1 MVKLRNIFGAK
12 STKTSEGQ
20 NDLSEVVLEIEGMTC
35 DHCATGIEKKVGQLA
50 GTASQKVNYPEEKGI
65 FSYDPEKVSK
75 KEIVDTINGMGNYS
89 VKKEV
94 PVVSN
99 GQGTE
104 EEVTF
109 SISGMT
115 CDHCATSIEKRFE
128 GNEGIVSKSVS
139 YAEEKGTF
147 TFNPDKISR
156 QEIIETINKGG
167 NYKVQKEIG
176 GNGNLERAAPGQYDL
191 IIIGGG
197 SAAFSASTT
206 AADLGLTVL
215 MVNAGLD
222 IGGTCVNVGCVPS
235 KHLIRAAEQVH
246 RAQHSPFNGVSG
258 ANPTFDFKTTI
269 QQKKE
274 LVAALQKKKYLDVVG
289 DLENITILEGWAKFV
304 DANTI
309 EVDGKQYKGMKF
321 LLATGATT
329 KIPDIPG
336 LEDIGYLTNETLFD
350 LEEQP
355 KHLIVL
361 GAGYIALEIAQAYHR
376 FGTKVTILHRSERLL
391 RTQAADIA
399 DDLTA
404 HFIEEGIDVHTNVS
418 IQKFEMNGE
427 VIVAHTNEG
436 TFEASHVLVAT
447 GTRPNTNGLT
457 IENAGVELNKTGHI
471 LVNNKQETNVGH
483 IYAAGDCTDTPAFVY
498 TAAKEGKVAV
508 LNAFKTSGDTVDYTG
523 LPWVVFT
530 DPQIAG
536 AGMDEKEAEE
546 AGIPYETSVMP
557 LTEVPRAQAALDTRG
572 FIKLIRNSETDKL
585 IGGRI
590 IAPEGGELAMQI
602 SLAIKAGMTV
612 QELADA
618 FHPYLTLSEGVKLA
632 AITFNKDVSELSCC
646 AS

>member
-1 MVKLRNIFGAK
+1 MKDKK
-12 STKTSEGQ
+12 S
-20 NDLSEVVLEIEGMTC
+20 LSEVVLEIEGMTC
-35 DHCATGIEKKVGQLA
+35 DHCATGIEKKVGHLV
-50 GTASQKVNYPEEKGI
+50 GTASQKVNYPEGKGI

-75 KEIVDTINGMGNYS
+75 KEIIDTINGMGNYS
-89 VKKEV
+89 VKKEL
-94 PVVSN
+94 PASSN

-128 GNEGIVSKSVS
+128 GHEGLISKSVS
-139 YAEEKGTF
+139 YADEKGTF
-147 TFNPDKISR
+147 IFNPDKISR
-156 QEIIETINKGG
+156 QEIIETINKEG

-176 GNGNLERAAPGQYDL
+176 GNGNLERADPGQHDL

-197 SAAFSASTT
+197 SAAFSAATT
-206 AADLGLTVL
+206 ANELGLTVL

-258 ANPTFDFKTTI
+258 ANPTFDFKATI

-274 LVAALQKKKYLDVVG
+274 LVAALQKKKYLGVVG
-289 DLENITILEGWAKFV
+289 DLDNITILEGWARFV
-304 DANTI
+304 DAHTI
-309 EVDGKQYKGMKF
+309 EVDGKPYKGMKY

-329 KIPDIPG
+329 NVPDLPG
-336 LEDIGYLTNETLFD
+336 LEDVGYLTNETLFD

-355 KHLIVL
+355 EHLIVL

-376 FGTKVTILHRSERLL
+376 FGTKVTMLHRSERIL
-391 RTQAADIA
+391 RTQAADIT
-399 DDLTA
+399 DDLTS
-404 HFIEEGIDVHTNVS
+404 HFTEEGIEVHTNVS
-418 IQKFEMNGE
+418 IQKFEKNGDA
-427 VIVAHTNEG
+427 IVAHTNEG

-447 GTRPNTNGLT
+447 GTRPNTSGLA
-457 IENAGVELNKTGHI
+457 IENAGVNLNKTGHI
-471 LVNNKQETNVGH
+471 LVNTKQETNVGH

-508 LNAFKTSGDTVDYTG
+508 LNAFQSTGDMVDYTG

-536 AGMDEKEAEE
+536 AGLDEKEAEE

-572 FIKLIRNSETDKL
+572 VIKLIRNSETDKL

-590 IAPEGGELAMQI
+590 IAPEGGELAMQV
-602 SLAIKAGMTV
+602 SLAIKAGMTI

>member
-1 MVKLRNIFGAK
+1 MLKKFLGDRKV
-12 STKTSEGQ
+12 E
-20 NDLSEVVLEIEGMTC
+20 LEKVEFEIDGMTC
-35 DHCATGIEKKVGQLA
+35 DHCATGIQKRVNQLD
-50 GTASQKVNYPEEKGI
+50 GIISQEVNYPSGKGT
-65 FSYDPEKVSK
+65 FSYKPEKVSK
-75 KEIVDTINGMGNYS
+75 QQIAATINSMGSYS
-89 VKKEV
+89 VKSELGPSSTTQK
-94 PVVSN
+94 
-99 GQGTE
+99 T

-109 SISGMT
+109 EIEGMT
-115 CDHCATSIEKRFE
+115 CDHCATSIEKRFVE
-128 GNEGIVSKSVS
+128 KNGVISKSVS
-139 YAEEKGTF
+139 YAEGNGVF
-147 TFNPDKISR
+147 TYNPEYISE
-156 QEIIETINKGG
+156 QEIIETINKG
-167 NYKVQKEIG
+167 NFKVKKGTTQ
-176 GNGNLERAAPGQYDL
+176 NGNVERAGKGEYDL

-206 AADLGLTVL
+206 AADLGLSVL

-235 KHLIRAAEQVH
+235 KHLIRVAEQIH
-246 RAQHSPFNGVSG
+246 RAEYSPFNGVSG
-258 ANPTFDFKTTI
+258 VNPSFDFKKTI

-289 DLENITILEGWAKFV
+289 NLENITILEGWARFL
-304 DANTI
+304 DAHTI

-329 KIPDIPG
+329 KIPEIPG
-336 LEDIGYLTNETLFD
+336 LENVGYLTNETLFD

-391 RTQAADIA
+391 RTQAADITE
-399 DDLTA
+399 DLTA
-404 HFIEEGIDVHTNVS
+404 HFIKEGIEVHTNVS
-418 IQKFEMNGE
+418 IQKFEKNGDA
-427 VIVAHTNEG
+427 ILAYTNEG
-436 TFEASHVLVAT
+436 TFEATHVLVST
-447 GTRPNTNGLT
+447 GTRPNTNGLV
-457 IENAGVELNKTGHI
+457 IENSDVQLNKTGHI
-471 LVNNKQETNVGH
+471 LVNNRQETNVGH

-508 LNAFKTSGDTVDYTG
+508 LNAFKSTGDTVDYTG

-536 AGMDEKEAEE
+536 AGMDESEAEE
-546 AGIPYETSVMP
+546 ARIPYETSVMP
-557 LTEVPRAQAALDTRG
+557 LTDVPRAQAALDTRG

-602 SLAIKAGMTV
+602 SLAIKAGMTI
-612 QELADA
+612 QDLADM

-632 AITFNKDVSELSCC
+632 AITFNKDVAELSCC

>member
-1 MVKLRNIFGAK
+1 MVKIRNMFTPK
-12 STKTSEGQ
+12 SNKIGEGQ
-20 NDLSEVVLEIEGMTC
+20 KSLSEVVLEIEGMTC
-35 DHCATGIEKKVGQLA
+35 DHCATGIEKKVGHLV
-50 GTASQKVNYPEEKGI
+50 GTASQKVNYPEGKGI

-75 KEIVDTINGMGNYS
+75 KEIIDTINGMGNYS
-89 VKKEV
+89 VKKEL
-94 PVVSN
+94 PASSN

-128 GNEGIVSKSVS
+128 GHEGLISKSVS
-139 YAEEKGTF
+139 YADEKGTF
-147 TFNPDKISR
+147 IFNPDKISR
-156 QEIIETINKGG
+156 QEIIETINKEG

-176 GNGNLERAAPGQYDL
+176 GNGNLERADPGQHDL

-197 SAAFSASTT
+197 SAAFSAATT
-206 AADLGLTVL
+206 ANELGLTVL

-258 ANPTFDFKTTI
+258 ANPTFDFKATI

-274 LVAALQKKKYLDVVG
+274 LVAALQKKKYLGVVG
-289 DLENITILEGWAKFV
+289 DLDNITILEGWARFV
-304 DANTI
+304 DAHTI
-309 EVDGKQYKGMKF
+309 EVDGKPYKGMKY

-329 KIPDIPG
+329 NVPDLPG
-336 LEDIGYLTNETLFD
+336 LEDVGYLTNETLFD

-355 KHLIVL
+355 EHLIVL

-376 FGTKVTILHRSERLL
+376 FGTKVTMLHRSERIL
-391 RTQAADIA
+391 RTQAADIT
-399 DDLTA
+399 DDLTS
-404 HFIEEGIDVHTNVS
+404 HFTEEGIEVHTNVS
-418 IQKFEMNGE
+418 IQKFEKNGDA
-427 VIVAHTNEG
+427 IVAHTNEG

-447 GTRPNTNGLT
+447 GTRPNTSGLA
-457 IENAGVELNKTGHI
+457 IENAGVNLNKTGHI
-471 LVNNKQETNVGH
+471 LVNTKQETNVGH

-508 LNAFKTSGDTVDYTG
+508 LNAFQSTGDMVDYTG

-536 AGMDEKEAEE
+536 AGLDEKEAEE

-590 IAPEGGELAMQI
+590 IAPEGGELAMQV
-602 SLAIKAGMTV
+602 SLAIKAGMTI